1 LQAHAERLG
10 LDRVQVFHA
19 RLVGKEQTYLVMQWP
34 HPVFEH
40 VTLNVVAR
48 HLDRMAHGQQ
58 AG

>member
-1 LQAHAERLG
+1 
-10 LDRVQVFHA
+10 VQVFRA

-40 VTLNVVAR
+40 ATPDVVR
-48 HLDRMAHGQQ
+48 THLDCMAHEQH

>member
-1 LQAHAERLG
+1 
-10 LDRVQVFHA
+10 VQVFRA

-40 VTLNVVAR
+40 ATPDVVAQ
-48 HLDRMAHGQQ
+48 HLESMAHGQQ